1 MVIGSCKGNRPANTW
16 NGDTATA
23 RHPNSAA
30 SYLSSCVDSESLASS
45 LKLEA
50 VAHTYCRSYMRALML
65 PISGLM
71 SANFHS
77 EDEQARLRDDILLTA
92 DGPASTC

>member
-1 MVIGSCKGNRPANTW
+1 
-16 NGDTATA
+16 
-23 RHPNSAA
+23 
-30 SYLSSCVDSESLASS
+30 
-45 LKLEA
+45 
-50 VAHTYCRSYMRALML
+50 MRALML

-92 DGPASTC
+92 DGPASALGHRLEHRHIPTL